1 MSRPRSSPRQLRERL
16 GEIWV
21 EAEAQTP
28 SPASSSCQAWDLGAG
43 TWSNLEV
50 GLAHGA
56 EELVAAGGQ
65 EGRERGEQVRGDGE
79 HQRLRGRGEE
89 GVRQRRRRLVRPPRR
104 GGGRGEV
111 EQERVERDQGA
122 VASARRTAN
131 GRGQREL
138 GCSRGWGRGGWEATH
153 VRRTKNIDVGWTV
166 EIERWQNGKT

>member
-28 SPASSSCQAWDLGAG
+28 SPASSSRQAWDLGAG

-79 HQRLRGRGEE
+79 HQCLRGGGEE
-89 GVRQRRRRLVRPPRR
+89 GVRRRLVRPPRR
-104 GGGRGEV
+104 GGERGEV

-138 GCSRGWGRGGWEATH
+138 ELGCSRGRGRGGREATH

-166 EIERWQNGKT
+166 EIERWQNGRT

>member
-1 MSRPRSSPRQLRERL
+1 M

-28 SPASSSCQAWDLGAG
+28 SPASSSRQAWDLGAG

-79 HQRLRGRGEE
+79 HQCLRGGGEE
-89 GVRQRRRRLVRPPRR
+89 GVRRRLVRPPRR
-104 GGGRGEV
+104 GGERGEV
-111 EQERVERDQGA
+111 EQERVERERGGG
-122 VASARRTAN
+122 RWR
-131 GRGQREL
+131 GRGREERAPFPRPRREGGL
-138 GCSRGWGRGGWEATH
+138 VREQPPAGGLHRRRRRRGFAARCRSQERQETATS
-153 VRRTKNIDVGWTV
+153 W
-166 EIERWQNGKT
+166 

>member
-1 MSRPRSSPRQLRERL
+1 MSRPRSSPGQLRERL

-21 EAEAQTP
+21 EAEAQIP
-28 SPASSSCQAWDLGAG
+28 SPPSSSRQAWDLGAG
-43 TWSNLEV
+43 TWSNLQV

-56 EELVAAGGQ
+56 KELVAAEGQ
-65 EGRERGEQVRGDGE
+65 EGRERGEQVRGDGG
-79 HQRLRGRGEE
+79 HQRLRGGGEE
-89 GVRQRRRRLVRPPRR
+89 GVRQPRRRLVRPPRR

-131 GRGQREL
+131 GMGQREL
-138 GCSRGWGRGGWEATH
+138 GCSRGRGRSGREATH

-166 EIERWQNGKT
+166 EIERWQNGRT